1 MDGLPKIEALDSPD
15 DRPPG
20 EGGESVRVERARAR
34 PTLPPAGPD
43 GSRLRKTTVA
53 KQMRE
58 QKRAEEA
65 ARAAA
70 TPPAPPKPQQPA
82 DPPGIPMPLL
92 EPRAE
97 KVPEAAA
104 TEPRR
109 AEKPRLPKGPP
120 PDTDA
125 KPAPPPPRSRV
136 PKRAPDAK
144 KADAGGRKEPP
155 PPRDRVPKRGQGG
168 PDAAKDGPD
177 PRQRPQQ
184 RPQQQQPP
192 KPAPPAPPQPQQS
205 DQKARPRVTLPDNPP
220 RLPPGPPP
228 VRRMRRPTAPRLP
241 SGGPSAPQQ
250 APPQTGG
257 PPREGPPSAGLPSAG
272 PTRPSLP
279 QQPPVPDGAVGRIE
293 PKQVPADQVAGAP
306 NAPQPGGPPQP
317 PAPPPGD
324 DAAVADAD
332 GDDPGL
338 EFLPPPPDNYAAL
351 SSLRE
356 QTDLG
361 TCLIPFLEALAWRG
375 DPRHI
380 AESVPH
386 FINNL
391 DITSFRNVLANLH
404 YESRPVEVSAH
415 EIDSRLMP
423 CIFLPKGK
431 DAMILLDVQPNY
443 IRAFDGGLG
452 EEVEVPREPIRGM
465 AYFFTRIEA
474 DELLPAQHKVGWFR
488 AVTER
493 FRGLVYQTL
502 GLTLLLNVLALATPL
517 FVMAVYDKVV
527 ATGSMETLAYFAVG
541 VSIAIACDMVLR
553 GIRSRIMA
561 FIGARLDTI
570 VGNAVFH
577 RILFLPPQFTERA
590 TVGAQVARIKDFE
603 TVRDFFTG
611 PMALTFFELPFTL
624 LFVIVIAVLGGPLA
638 VVPAVMFLMFLLLGA
653 IIQPLL
659 RTSVAKAARG
669 SSRRQE
675 LTIETFGNM
684 RAVKY
689 AGAEGTWLQRYREN
703 SAKAALNSFYT
714 AQYSSLI
721 QTISTVL
728 MTASGLGT
736 IVFGVFR
743 VLSGDM
749 TIGALVASMILVWRV
764 LSPLQSAFISM
775 TRVTQVRS
783 SIQQINALMN
793 LRAEREPHALVN
805 PIRRFT
811 GHISFARVSLRYSPE
826 ADPALVGVQFDVN
839 PGEVVCVVGG
849 NGSGKST
856 ILKLLAGMYNPQA
869 GSIRIDNQD
878 IRQMDIVEL
887 RHAVS
892 YVPQTFQFFYG
903 TIAQN
908 LRLAHPTATDEDLRW
923 AAEKASVLEDIL
935 ALEQGSGK
943 WKRSG
948 FEVRIGD
955 QGSGSMP
962 TSLLQK
968 LNLARGFLKRAP
980 VMLFDE
986 PGNGLDFEGDQAFMK
1001 QIDAMRGYVTVLIVT
1016 HRPSHLKLADK
1027 IIWLEEG
1034 HLRAAGPAA
1043 EVRKQ
1048 LPKDFL

>member
-1 MDGLPKIEALDSPD
+1 MDGLPKIEAIDFPD
-15 DRPPG
+15 DEPPG
-20 EGGESVRVERARAR
+20 SVGTHARVEQAR
-34 PTLPPAGPD
+34 PRPQERPYERSSKGTTPEKELRPRLPFDPD
-43 GSRLRKTTVA
+43 RPRKTTA
-53 KQMRE
+53 AQQLRE
-58 QKRAEEA
+58 QR
-65 ARAAA
+65 RAASA
-70 TPPAPPKPQQPA
+70 QREQSAPVAPAPE
-82 DPPGIPMPLL
+82 GIPMPVLT
-92 EPRAE
+92 PRAE
-97 KVPEAAA
+97 PVLEAAA
-104 TEPRR
+104 TAPRGEATR
-109 AEKPRLPKGPP
+109 RQTPGEAEQSTRKPR
-120 PDTDA
+120 DQ
-125 KPAPPPPRSRV
+125 V
-136 PKRAPDAK
+136 PKRRPSGDDDRAVGK
-144 KADAGGRKEPP
+144 
-155 PPRDRVPKRGQGG
+155 PRDRVPKRSRRQESGG
-168 PDAAKDGPD
+168 DQAQPTA
-177 PRQRPQQ
+177 PQQ
-184 RPQQQQPP
+184 RPQPQRPEQ
-192 KPAPPAPPQPQQS
+192 PQPQKP
-205 DQKARPRVTLPDNPP
+205 DQQPQQRRQVSAQRRPAVRLPENPP

-228 VRRMRRPTAPRLP
+228 VRRRLRPDVPRLP
-241 SGGPSAPQQ
+241 SAPAPS
-250 APPQTGG
+250 
-257 PPREGPPSAGLPSAG
+257 
-272 PTRPSLP
+272 
-279 QQPPVPDGAVGRIE
+279 PDGGIGRIE
-293 PKQVPADQVAGAP
+293 PKQVPADQAGPQNARPMAP
-306 NAPQPGGPPQP
+306 PGVPQLLPQAGTAGGPPSGP
-317 PAPPPGD
+317 PQGPTSGGNGAL
-324 DAAVADAD
+324 AV
-332 GDDPGL
+332 DPEAGR
-338 EFLPPPPDNYAAL
+338 EFLPPPPDNYTAL

-356 QTDLG
+356 TTDLAN
-361 TCLIPFLEALAWRG
+361 CLIPLLEALAWRG

-391 DITSFRNVLANLH
+391 DVTSFRNVLANLH
-404 YESRPVEVSAH
+404 YESRPVEIEMS
-415 EIDSRLMP
+415 EIDARLMP
-423 CIFLPKGK
+423 CLFLPEGK
-431 DAMILLDVQPNY
+431 DALILLGAERMHF
-443 IRAFDGGLG
+443 RACNGGLNDY
-452 EEVEVPREPIRGM
+452 VEIPKEPVKGL
-465 AYFFTRIEA
+465 AYFFTRLET
-474 DELLPAQHKVGWFR
+474 DELIPAQQKVGWFR

-493 FRGLVYQTL
+493 FRSLVYQTL
-502 GLTLLLNVLALATPL
+502 GLTFLLNILALATPL

-527 ATGSMETLAYFAVG
+527 ATGSMKTLAYFAVG
-541 VSIAIACDMVLR
+541 VGIAIVCDMILR

-603 TVRDFFTG
+603 TIRDFFTG

-624 LFVIVIAVLGGPLA
+624 IFVIVIAVIAGPLA
-638 VVPAVMFLMFLLLGA
+638 VVPMVMFVLFLLVGA
-653 IIQPLL
+653 VIQPLL
-659 RTSVAKAARG
+659 RQSVAKAARG

-675 LTIETFGNM
+675 LVVETLGNM

-689 AGAEGTWLQRYREN
+689 SGAEATWLQRFRDN
-703 SAKAALNSFYT
+703 SAKASLNSFYT

-728 MTASGLGT
+728 MTASGLAT

-749 TIGALVASMILVWRV
+749 TIGALVASMILVWRI

-805 PIRRFT
+805 PIRRLK
-811 GHISFARVSLRYSPE
+811 GYISFARVSLRYSPD
-826 ADPALVGVQFDVN
+826 ADPALVGVQFDIE
-839 PGEVVCVVGG
+839 PGEIVCVVGG

-856 ILKLLAGMYNPQA
+856 ILKLLAGMYAPQA
-869 GSIRIDNQD
+869 GSIRMDNQD
-878 IRQMDIVEL
+878 IRQMDTVEL

-908 LRLAHPTATDEDLRW
+908 LRLAHPTATEADLRW
-923 AAEKASVLEDIL
+923 AAEKASVLEDIE

-943 WKRSG
+943 WKRKG

-980 VMLFDE
+980 IMLFDE

-1001 QIDAMRGYVTVLIVT
+1001 QVNAMRGYVTVLIVT